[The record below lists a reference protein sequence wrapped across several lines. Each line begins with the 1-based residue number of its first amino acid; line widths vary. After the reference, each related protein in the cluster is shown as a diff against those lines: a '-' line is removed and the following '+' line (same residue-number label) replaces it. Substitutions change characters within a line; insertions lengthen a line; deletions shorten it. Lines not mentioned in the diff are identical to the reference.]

1 MLKFLKNKKAQ
12 SVAEYVIILGLV
24 VATVVAMQT
33 YVKRGVQGRIRDAVD
48 FVDQGQQATG
58 EGATAENAVVQF
70 NGSQYEPYY
79 LRSDI
84 SSTQTTNEQETYST
98 GGSVGRT
105 LTSEETETTGNKI
118 YDLGTADND

>member
-33 YVKRGVQGRIRDAVD
+33 YVKRGIQGRVKDAVD
-48 FVDQGQQATG
+48 YVDNAGDVEGVVTFQGA
-58 EGATAENAVVQF
+58 
-70 NGSQYEPYY
+70 QYEPYY

-84 SSTQTTNEQETYST
+84 SSSQRTEEGDTYSR
-98 GGSVGRT
+98 GGIVGKT

-118 YDLGTADND
+118 YDLGTAGND